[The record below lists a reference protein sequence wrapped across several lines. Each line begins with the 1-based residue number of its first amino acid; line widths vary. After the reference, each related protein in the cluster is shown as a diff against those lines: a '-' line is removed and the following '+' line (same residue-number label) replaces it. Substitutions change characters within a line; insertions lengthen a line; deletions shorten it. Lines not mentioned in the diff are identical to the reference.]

1 MFLSEI
7 SGLVYKIKTY
17 LKEQSV
23 SVEFYGLA
31 TMPTAI
37 VIRANEKVDGIE
49 FFSPE
54 SYSQQLGLM
63 TRPEGYVVP
72 AHVHNLVERTIRHT
86 QEVLLIRKGSCEITL
101 YDENSIQTAA
111 ITLESGDVIL
121 LAHGG
126 HEIVMKSECEILEV
140 KQGPYAGPN
149 DKTHLEIHK

>member
-1 MFLSEI
+1 MP
-7 SGLVYKIKTY
+7 
-17 LKEQSV
+17 
-23 SVEFYGLA
+23 VEFYGDEL
-31 TMPTAI
+31 MPTAI
-37 VIRANEKVDGIE
+37 VIRANEKVEGIK
-49 FFSPE
+49 FYSPE

-86 QEVLLIRKGSCEITL
+86 QEVLLIRKGSCSVTL
-101 YDENSIQTAA
+101 YDDKNVQTSL
-111 ITLESGDVIL
+111 ITLMTGDVIL

-126 HEIVMKSECEILEV
+126 HEIVMNTECEILEV

>member
-1 MFLSEI
+1 M
-7 SGLVYKIKTY
+7 YKMQSY
-17 LKEQSV
+17 PKELPV
-23 SVEFYGLA
+23 PVEFYGDEL
-31 TMPTAI
+31 MPTAI
-37 VIRANEKVDGIE
+37 VIRANEKVEGIK
-49 FFSPE
+49 FYSPE

-86 QEVLLIRKGSCEITL
+86 QEVLLIRKGSCSVTLFDDKNVQSSLITL
-101 YDENSIQTAA
+101 MT
-111 ITLESGDVIL
+111 GDVIL

-126 HEIVMKSECEILEV
+126 HEIVMNTECEILEV

>member
-1 MFLSEI
+1 M
-7 SGLVYKIKTY
+7 YKMQSY
-17 LKEQSV
+17 LKELPV
-23 SVEFYGLA
+23 PVEFYGDEL
-31 TMPTAI
+31 MPTAI
-37 VIRANEKVDGIE
+37 VIRANEKVEGIK
-49 FFSPE
+49 FYSPE

-86 QEVLLIRKGSCEITL
+86 QEVLLIRKGSCSVTLFDDKNVQSSLITL
-101 YDENSIQTAA
+101 MT
-111 ITLESGDVIL
+111 GDVIL

-126 HEIVMKSECEILEV
+126 HEIEMNTECEILEV

>member
-1 MFLSEI
+1 M
-7 SGLVYKIKTY
+7 YKMQSY
-17 LKEQSV
+17 LKELPV
-23 SVEFYGLA
+23 SVEFYGDEL
-31 TMPTAI
+31 MPTAI
-37 VIRANEKVDGIE
+37 VIRANEKVEGIK
-49 FFSPE
+49 FYSPE

-86 QEVLLIRKGSCEITL
+86 QEVLLIRKGSCSVTLFDEKNVQTSLITL
-101 YDENSIQTAA
+101 
-111 ITLESGDVIL
+111 ITGDVIL

-126 HEIVMKSECEILEV
+126 HEIVMNTECEILEV

>member
-1 MFLSEI
+1 M
-7 SGLVYKIKTY
+7 YKMQSY
-17 LKEQSV
+17 LKELPV
-23 SVEFYGLA
+23 SVEFYGDEL
-31 TMPTAI
+31 MPTAI
-37 VIRANEKVDGIE
+37 VIRANEKVEGIK
-49 FFSPE
+49 FYSPE

-86 QEVLLIRKGSCEITL
+86 QEVLLIRKGSCSVTLFDEKNVQTSLITL
-101 YDENSIQTAA
+101 MT
-111 ITLESGDVIL
+111 GDVIL

-126 HEIVMKSECEILEV
+126 HEIVMNTECEILEV

>member
-1 MFLSEI
+1 M
-7 SGLVYKIKTY
+7 
-17 LKEQSV
+17 
-23 SVEFYGLA
+23 SVELYGDEL
-31 TMPTAI
+31 MPTAI
-37 VIRANEKVDGIE
+37 VIRANEKVEGIK
-49 FFSPE
+49 FYSPE

-86 QEVLLIRKGSCEITL
+86 QEVLLIRKGSCSVTLFDEKNVQTSLITL
-101 YDENSIQTAA
+101 M
-111 ITLESGDVIL
+111 SGDVIL

-126 HEIVMKSECEILEV
+126 HEIVMNTECEILEV